1 MTNLKKLFDKY
12 VEETVRQHTL
22 FITKRYLD
30 AGYECWIVGG
40 PTRDLLLGITPKDI
54 DFATNCP
61 LETTKLLFES
71 VIPTGEDHGTLTIHI
86 DGENYEVTRYRKDVE
101 TDGRRATIEYAET
114 IEEDVMRRD
123 LTVNAI
129 AFNPVT
135 GDVVDAVGG
144 LKDMKDRV
152 LRFVG
157 NTKDRVL
164 EDQLRAVRY
173 VRFVSRLEPYGFAPQ
188 DNIMEEIKEVF
199 KAGVLSIERIYQE
212 INIMFK
218 TFATNGGKGVD
229 FAEEQ
234 TKMLNVFDR
243 FLIDKR
249 QHDMMVKRMFKTLD
263 FFPLAYEYYMTS
275 ISTEKQI
282 MQVLKLPK
290 EYSRWVVWFE
300 DFRKVNLAE
309 TVALKDFLERL
320 QGDYELGLKFCLYYE
335 LYEAKNNFVEA
346 RKMLKNLQQKAK
358 NGQEEPFKIAQV
370 NVSGIDLIDMGLK
383 GEQIGVRMKAF
394 LQIVKAN
401 PEMNTKEKLLA
412 LC

>member
-1 MTNLKKLFDKY
+1 MTNLKELFDSH
-12 VEETVRQHTL
+12 VDTTVKQQTL
-22 FITKRYLD
+22 YITNRYLD

-40 PTRDLLLGITPKDI
+40 PTRDLLLGNKPKDI

-61 LETTKLLFES
+61 LETSKLRFDS

-86 DGENYEVTRYRKDVE
+86 DGENYEVTRYRKDVD

-135 GDVVDAVGG
+135 GEVIDAVGG
-144 LKDMKDRV
+144 LKDMEDRV

-157 NTKDRVL
+157 NTRDRVL
-164 EDQLRAVRY
+164 EDHLRAIRY
-173 VRFVSRLEPYGFAPQ
+173 IRFVSRLEPFGFAPE

-199 KAGVLSIERIYQE
+199 KANVLSIERIYQE
-212 INIMFK
+212 VNIMFK
-218 TFATNGGKGVD
+218 TFTTNGGKGVD

-234 TKMLNVFDR
+234 TKMLNVFER

-249 QHDMMVKRMFKTLD
+249 QHDMMINRMFKTLD
-263 FFPLAYEYYMTS
+263 FFPLAYEYYMSS
-275 ISTEKQI
+275 ISSEKDI

-300 DFRKVNLAE
+300 DFRKVDLSE
-309 TVALKDFLERL
+309 TVGLKDFLERL
-320 QGDYELGLKFCLYYE
+320 GGNYELGLKFCLYYE
-335 LYEAKNNFVEA
+335 LYGAKNNWKQA
-346 RKMLKNLQQKAK
+346 RTMLKVLQKKAVD
-358 NGQEEPFKIAQV
+358 GQEEPYLISHLKV
-370 NVSGIDLIDMGLK
+370 RGTDLIDKGLK
-383 GEQIGVRMKAF
+383 GEKIGLKMKEF
-394 LQIVKAN
+394 LQIVKAD
-401 PEMNTKEKLLA
+401 PKMNTKEKLLG